1 MQSSLKT
8 QGAWWLMGGKGVSDV
23 RILQEW
29 SQFMGKLALG
39 FRGCGRLIKQ
49 QGSHETFASEDRNV
63 YKPHE
68 IFILRGSAYQVSAPG
83 LASKVLGF

>member
-1 MQSSLKT
+1 MGRQSAGSHLVTEGVGEEKTFCSSLKT
-8 QGAWWLMGGKGVSDV
+8 QGAWWLMGGKEVSDV

-49 QGSHETFASEDRNV
+49 QGSCERLLKIEVYTNLMTFLS
-63 YKPHE
+63 
-68 IFILRGSAYQVSAPG
+68 
-83 LASKVLGF
+83 